1 MNKKG
6 FTLIELL
13 ATIVLLCLITLIATF
28 TINKSVKDAK
38 NRSHNSQ
45 VDTILS
51 AGITYTNKEES
62 IDLNNINGYKIY
74 LKDMAD
80 KGYIDSSIKDPLNGK
95 NYNMTSSYV
104 QITVTTTANNTVDGE
119 IKNRKYNGKYLYELH
134 AVYE

>member
-13 ATIVLLCLITLIATF
+13 ATIVLLCLIVLIATF
-28 TINKSVKDAK
+28 TINKSVDNAK
-38 NRSHNSQ
+38 KRSHNSQ

-51 AGITYTNKEES
+51 AGITYTNKEEV

-74 LKDMAD
+74 LSDMSS
-80 KGYIDSSIKDPLNGK
+80 KGYIDNSIKDPLNGK
-95 NYNMTSSYV
+95 KLNMSSSYILIEIKTSATSSD
-104 QITVTTTANNTVDGE
+104 AD
-119 IKNRKYNGKYLYELH
+119 IKDYKFNGNYLYTLH

>member
-13 ATIVLLCLITLIATF
+13 ATIVLLCLIVLIATF
-28 TINKSVKDAK
+28 TINKSVDNAK
-38 NRSHNSQ
+38 KRSHNSQ

-51 AGITYTNKEES
+51 AGITYTNKEEE

-74 LKDMAD
+74 LSDMSS
-80 KGYIDSSIKDPLNGK
+80 KGYIDNSIKDPLNGK
-95 NYNMTSSYV
+95 KLNMSSSYILIEIKTSATSSD
-104 QITVTTTANNTVDGE
+104 AD
-119 IKNRKYNGKYLYELH
+119 IKDYKFNGNYLYTLH